1 MEKTIFQK
9 IIDREIKADIIFEN
23 GNIIAFNDVNP
34 VAPIHILIV
43 PKKLI
48 ESINSI
54 KEEDSR
60 LIGEM
65 FLVAKEL
72 AKKLKIDE
80 SGYRTVFN
88 TNDDGGQTVYH
99 IHLHLIGGRKLDWP
113 ARIRRN
119 YERRIS

>member
-34 VAPIHILIV
+34 VAPIHVLIV

-54 KEEDSR
+54 NEEDSK

-113 ARIRRN
+113 PG
-119 YERRIS
+119 

>member
-1 MEKTIFQK
+1 MILELSFLNTPKISRN

-54 KEEDSR
+54 KEEDSK

-72 AKKLKIDE
+72 AKKLKI
-80 SGYRTVFN
+80 
-88 TNDDGGQTVYH
+88 
-99 IHLHLIGGRKLDWP
+99 
-113 ARIRRN
+113 ARLAG
-119 YERRIS
+119 E

>member
-48 ESINSI
+48 ESINLI

-113 ARIRRN
+113 PG
-119 YERRIS
+119 

>member
-23 GNIIAFNDVNP
+23 GNIIAFNDANP
-34 VAPIHILIV
+34 VAPIHVLIV

-113 ARIRRN
+113 PG
-119 YERRIS
+119 

>member
-54 KEEDSR
+54 KEEDSK

-72 AKKLKIDE
+72 AKKLKINE

-88 TNDDGGQTVYH
+88 TNNDGGQTVYH

-113 ARIRRN
+113 PG
-119 YERRIS
+119 

>member
-54 KEEDSR
+54 NKSKYFSSANETIA
-60 LIGEM
+60 LFFI
-65 FLVAKEL
+65 
-72 AKKLKIDE
+72 
-80 SGYRTVFN
+80 
-88 TNDDGGQTVYH
+88 
-99 IHLHLIGGRKLDWP
+99 
-113 ARIRRN
+113 
-119 YERRIS
+119 

>member
-54 KEEDSR
+54 KEEDSK

-72 AKKLKIDE
+72 AKKLKIYE

-113 ARIRRN
+113 PG
-119 YERRIS
+119 

>member
-23 GNIIAFNDVNP
+23 DNIIAFNDVNP

-54 KEEDSR
+54 EEEDGE

-65 FLVAKEL
+65 FYVAKKL
-72 AKKLKIDE
+72 AKKLKINE

-113 ARIRRN
+113 PG
-119 YERRIS
+119 

>member
-54 KEEDSR
+54 KKEDSK

-113 ARIRRN
+113 PG
-119 YERRIS
+119 